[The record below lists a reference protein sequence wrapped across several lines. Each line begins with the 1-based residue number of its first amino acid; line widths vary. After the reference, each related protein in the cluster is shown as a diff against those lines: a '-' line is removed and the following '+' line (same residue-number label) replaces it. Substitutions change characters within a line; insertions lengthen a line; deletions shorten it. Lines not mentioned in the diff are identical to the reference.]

1 MSTVNSQAQNNSPVV
16 IELAGVKKR
25 FGRQMVLRGVDLV
38 VHEGRTLVIVGASGT
53 GKSVIIKHMLGLI
66 NPSRG
71 TVKVFGRD
79 LQRLNRR
86 ELNEVRSSFGV
97 LFQNAALFDSMNVY
111 DNVALPLRE
120 RTRQS
125 KEEIHGK
132 VMGKLELMGLEK
144 SVDKFPAQLSGGMR
158 KRVGLAR
165 ALVLDPKVVFF
176 DEPTTGL
183 DVHKSNELYRLF
195 YRTQQQLG
203 YTAVIVSHDVPK
215 IFKLADEV
223 ALLADG
229 QVQGCMPPED
239 FQMSE
244 QPMIRAFVEE
254 TMGHLYLSDEEE
266 ADFYA

>member
-1 MSTVNSQAQNNSPVV
+1 METMNSKSQDKSSVV
-16 IELAGVKKR
+16 IELTGVKKR

-38 VHEGRTLVIVGASGT
+38 VHEGRTLVIVGASGQ
-53 GKSVIIKHMLGLI
+53 GKSVILKHMLGLVS
-66 NPSRG
+66 PDRG

-79 LQRLNRR
+79 LQQLKRR
-86 ELNEVRSSFGV
+86 ELNEIRSSFGV
-97 LFQNAALFDSMNVY
+97 LFQNAALFDSLNVF
-111 DNVALPLRE
+111 DNIALPLRE
-120 RTRQS
+120 RTRL
-125 KEEIHGK
+125 EEK
-132 VMGKLELMGLEK
+132 VIRDNVMDKLTLMGMER

-165 ALVLDPKVVFF
+165 ALILDPKVVFF

-229 QVQGCMPPED
+229 QVQGCMAPED
-239 FQMSE
+239 FQMSD
-244 QPMIRAFVEE
+244 QPMIREFVEE

-266 ADFYA
+266 TNFYA